1 MWTER
6 GRKRKDREKG
16 KRIEIER
23 GGKEK
28 TSRGR
33 KDCGQREGGRERT
46 LHWKGMPVI
55 LLACN
60 VG

>member
-1 MWTER
+1 MWIER

-16 KRIEIER
+16 KRIDSER
-23 GGKEK
+23 GGREK

-33 KDCGQREGGRERT
+33 KECGQGEGGRGTT
-46 LHWKGMPVI
+46 LHWEGMPEI
-55 LLACN
+55 ILACN

>member
-1 MWTER
+1 VWTER

-16 KRIEIER
+16 KRIGSER
-23 GGKEK
+23 GGRGK

-33 KDCGQREGGRERT
+33 KKSGQREGGRERT
-46 LHWKGMPVI
+46 LHWEGMPEI
-55 LLACN
+55 ILACN